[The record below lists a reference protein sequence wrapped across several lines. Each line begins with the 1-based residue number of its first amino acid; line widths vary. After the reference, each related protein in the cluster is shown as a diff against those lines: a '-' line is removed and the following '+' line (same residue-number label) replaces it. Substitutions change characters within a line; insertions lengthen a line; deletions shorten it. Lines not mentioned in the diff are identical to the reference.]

1 MALQS
6 DQVWH
11 FSLRLAACC
20 CCCCCLQ
27 AFGCVLVSG
36 VTNKREKASRR
47 IYIKVGLFW
56 SGVNAV
62 LSCKK
67 KKKKPAADWKLDRS
81 WPSDELSSFRQCCVL
96 VSRSVGPATPTEEV
110 IRRAEEED
118 SLCEKQRT
126 TKGRGVFP
134 PVVTFR
140 LSMAFRLFGV
150 AVNWPWRPIESIDN
164 DAEGIK
170 HDSHIK
176 FSIYLSWSVPI
187 SVIVLVCNQTFP
199 RISNLSVRFQ
209 CRQTW
214 FVLGRFSGVCGAGQS
229 VLIQMTSCWSDK

>member
-140 LSMAFRLFGV
+140 LSMG
-150 AVNWPWRPIESIDN
+150 
-164 DAEGIK
+164 
-170 HDSHIK
+170 
-176 FSIYLSWSVPI
+176 I
-187 SVIVLVCNQTFP
+187 SVVWCGGELAMTSDRIDWQRRRRYQTRFTHHIFHLFIL
-199 RISNLSVRFQ
+199 ISSYFCDCASSLPNNSKDFQSVKFQ

-214 FVLGRFSGVCGAGQS
+214 YVLGRFSVVCGAGQS